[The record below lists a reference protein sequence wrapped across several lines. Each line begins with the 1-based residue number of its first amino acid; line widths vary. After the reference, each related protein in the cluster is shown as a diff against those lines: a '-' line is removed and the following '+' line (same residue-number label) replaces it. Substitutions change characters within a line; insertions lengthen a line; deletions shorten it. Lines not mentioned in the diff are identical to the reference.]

1 MPVDNVSAVIAAVR
15 TLRFFLF
22 VIGILHIRVIKIV
35 CLLHCKNNDKSFN
48 FHPWFV
54 FFFITLQTKGL
65 RL

>member
-15 TLRFFLF
+15 TLRLFLLVF
-22 VIGILHIRVIKIV
+22 STFHIRVIKIV

-54 FFFITLQTKGL
+54 FFFITLCAQRL